1 MRLLKSKR
9 GVSPLIATVLLI
21 AFAVALGA
29 VVMNWGRTYVE
40 DTAKFAREKSDIEI
54 KCSSDVKLAF
64 LKIKDVKHICYFIDA
79 SNVKVN
85 FTVEN
90 IGKLDIFGLQV
101 TVVGDKEVN
110 TTEIDLEDP
119 DDRVLKRARFY
130 KNTSVNL
137 GDIGNP
143 SQIRIVPVIKIEGNR
158 NACPGTALIE
168 EDFFPNCANWT
179 IG

>member
-1 MRLLKSKR
+1 MKMNKK

-54 KCSSDVKLAF
+54 KCSSDVKLDW
-64 LKIKDVKHICYFIDA
+64 LKLKTVKQVCYTIDS

-85 FTVEN
+85 FTIEN
-90 IGKLDIFGLQV
+90 IGKLDVVALQV
-101 TVVGDKEVN
+101 TVVGSKDVN
-110 TTEIDLEDP
+110 TTEVDLESDN
-119 DDRVLKRARFY
+119 RTLQRARFY
-130 KNTSVNL
+130 KNGSVSL
-137 GDIGNP
+137 GDIGEP

-158 NACPGTALIE
+158 NPCPGTALVE
-168 EDFFPNCANWT
+168 ESFFPNCANLR
-179 IG
+179 